1 MSRACHGNASNIRDS
16 SVCYDEY
23 NNEDLLHLN
32 KKIKINKND
41 FYKNPKNG
49 YKEHNCYE
57 PLNSYDIFPHG
68 GLYYY
73 DIIIKDILKY
83 GFNNKNIALKYKKQ
97 NENCDN
103 ENYVYL
109 GAGVLK
115 KEQKNKKHRDK
126 NKMVFIF
133 FVNEVL
139 LKRLRS
145 KERKQIRWKERE
157 RHKRKKKNLESTCSP
172 ENNENNIYCFEI
184 PNKKNENKDDNNNNI
199 KNDQYHN
206 IPNGDIIYNPAP
218 IKEDDAK
225 YQDKNIDGIFVK
237 RKRKKRS
244 NNRLND
250 ITYILNEKIRN
261 KNTFVKTKSSLFC
274 EYTYLNEAG
283 VCTDVNRNQKSI
295 NFESFYNDP
304 KIIGGNTTPL
314 TTSGYCKKDKTLKR
328 CTDYSDSNDYSDISD
343 SSDCGD
349 SSYSSN
355 CSDESSFYDD
365 LMDRGEEVSA
375 PNVYTDKNNIFLL
388 NILHHQN
395 TVYSVKWKEG
405 ISENVSILV
414 SICYDGY
421 MYIWK
426 EQTNCENKITFVSI
440 CRIYILYFEK
450 IVSNIKWCWVKKENE
465 YDYYNFIMNNVTTF
479 NGNSSNKMNITKN
492 EYLIVYGCKNK
503 SFKRANLDITPY
515 KMKNKIKN
523 CIYFSEFENTS
534 DEKDFMIF
542 SVYAIFNIYNNNIYI
557 KNILNYENVP
567 ININFNYI
575 INAKIEYNLLNTS
588 LISIYTDDTYIPNN
602 EYNIKYGEWKV
613 KRVCDYLNNFL
624 LNKNNSRNYFNQL
637 KKSYISNFI
646 NLSSC
651 SDSSCSSFD
660 QNYNDEKN
668 NRRNSRYSIHNL
680 NNNPNKQG
688 NRNINYESNTSSTRT
703 SEKIKERNFIFLQ
716 KLLNVVNNLMPP
728 FSLKISTKNSD
739 FYKIIIKPNDI
750 WIKKKKSIGVRY
762 ILDYKNCECSKSYA
776 NKYFFLNKGKKNM
789 NSQLF
794 YNIDFNNNQNVL
806 IMVNKLNC
814 KLYLYDFSTC
824 IKLKQCTN
832 FDEYPCQEI
841 QNIKIDEGIEN
852 DKFTDT
858 SIKSYINNRDVS
870 NNMIRDVNHE
880 NNNDEKKSKRK
891 APKKFSLIC
900 CLNSI
905 YIDKYYILKYKIYNF
920 LKLKTH
926 FIYSY
931 SNKICNY
938 YEHLKENKK
947 NTISAKEFLEKKMLI
962 PLVYKSKMIENLDS
976 FFLLM
981 CIDKN
986 RENIFVLKSEK
997 INIVQNLKMICIFD
1011 ENKCEEISNSQNKAM
1026 HFNMLNERKSDT
1038 KCDINNNY
1046 DGDNTMENN
1055 IYLNKVKQDI
1065 AQVEKGSFK
1074 ITDYMIKDFHITS
1087 KNDEKEI
1094 LLTIKYTYTTNDYD
1108 HSDSKKKKKNAYLLI
1123 ISTLQICKDNFIYIN
1138 LKLRNMFTFFSPIN
1152 ANFLFSYF
1160 YLSYQNVYIIA
1171 TNHTEASHT
1180 YNHDILQN
1188 NSDNKNFNKQRNNY
1202 FIDYY
1207 GKHDEINNKKKHST
1221 LNNNIDNSENVSK
1234 NRSSIFYE
1242 NNYDIFKMEEEN
1254 SLFSFERRKMQTV
1267 KNGHIVLVNF
1277 DDTDGN
1283 NNFGEEHIEN
1293 KKKQQTENND
1303 HVNYKINKNYQN
1315 KKYVVNFYLI
1325 YPNNELIINFFQIQ
1339 NITNIVQICLYDNF
1353 VSLITHKKLH
1363 IFNFN
1368 NICNNLISDEVR
1380 FCESIN
1386 YNKRKGIDIISLSFP
1401 KILRNKIKSKIFMT
1415 CSGEKDVYFIV
1426 ASFLVNIKKINKGIN
1441 NTYLHTQQIEEKGNY
1456 YYASVILFNNI
1467 MNKNKWNILKY
1478 KNSYLIFS
1486 RNIYFLENNL
1496 LFLKKL
1502 SSEYEQ
1508 TVVNR
1513 GILVEDETEKEAIES
1528 CKDKIINEKSKHH
1541 FLVDNDE
1548 NSHINSHGNSLSF
1561 QKINLFRNFK
1571 KYNKSKMNSQLK
1583 RKKTQRKKSYRM
1595 FYHPIKLLNYIKMG
1609 LFSHVNV
1616 ALKLLLYILLNKL
1629 FKNKNK
1635 YHIKKACSLHYIF
1648 DEKKKMEVYT
1658 NLFED
1663 IACVKK
1669 CQFLFDLNVIH
1680 VEIEKLY
1687 KNNEKKYSCISM
1699 GEMNIDE
1706 NKLMKENE
1714 KAKKE
1719 DNDKSIFFWDNDAV
1733 SLDDFN
1739 LYSDDSNLEKEKKK
1753 NSEGSNNEDNSSSS
1767 KNKKN
1772 ILKKKDDNTF
1782 SSDEWEDDEETKN
1795 EFSKKEHGEYEK
1807 EEINFKN
1814 YLKYSNVLNLQLKIE
1829 EIKMLQILILHMNIP
1844 HLNDFFQLLLFCI
1857 LNSFYYAL
1865 ECETKPIDDKDYN
1878 NSDMDSDNSNS
1889 QSSYKSDKKNKSEC
1903 HCEMFNFNIKK
1914 EIIKTDHFYIF
1925 NYINDNKE
1933 TDISSS
1939 LNNFAQVVSFF
1950 SRLYINCYFLLNIQ
1964 IDIHYSYCYFLY
1976 FINQMVGKNIY
1987 KYLESFITN
1996 YKCFFIMNVTKNDLL
2011 SVDLFN
2017 PISISEEINRRM
2029 EERKRKIKAD
2039 NTYYNHMGRG
2049 RSVINNSSQSTKIQS
2064 CIDIHNDVEDSFDNN
2079 LIKKVKIKKNDVKR
2093 VGFKASDRN
2102 DEESREN
2109 AKVFEVILNNIEI
2122 TKREFFE
2129 SETDN
2134 ILKYSLFNL
2143 FKDMNIFYYMHN
2155 KEMLFFIHDV
2165 LVNRVIKKINTI
2177 NIDDKEKNNE
2187 FNECMDFLALLYLA
2201 KNEKQKLMVFY
2212 KIKKQNK
2219 IYDFLSNDFKI
2230 QKWINALLNNAY
2242 KLMQIKRYYLAI
2254 AFFILLGDVKDIVDV
2269 IHQYLRDT
2277 QLAIFIIRLIY
2288 FSYCETDEI
2297 YNNAI
2302 GCINNEHEMFK
2313 YNPILSKN
2321 TGSQSNE
2328 QIASLSLQQ
2337 NEDNENSDISS
2348 NVSLRSISIANES
2361 ISNFGG
2367 SIQDGKNIEI
2377 LSNSKENNNKTVKD
2391 SENFENS
2398 IANFLPKYLNYIF
2411 QVKLFRE
2418 KKNEFDMCGY
2428 TSIDSESSCSVY
2440 KNEYYYE
2447 LNKNK
2452 NVNNKNVY
2460 FNIIKFIIL
2469 EKYEDAYAECEKRKT
2484 NDFMHIMIKNVIK
2497 NKLFKKDA
2505 KNSDKQNQNIN
2516 NQIKNSDDVSN
2527 NFNVKL
2533 DLAEFYF
2540 CSQDFLKKNMY
2551 NLSFI
2556 FYFVFFYNTM
2566 KEEAQ
2571 LWNIPNEI
2579 KTEHLISSN
2588 NLFQFFKQHNPL
2600 FVILFEIYIERYIIK
2615 NRNIFSMLFFST
2627 IYKQM
2632 CYNILLYDNFY
2643 QSEKKKIYNNDTDNI
2658 CVNFLSH
2665 IKLLSKLIYSIYF
2678 RIYNNKI
2685 QNENY
2690 LNNIHQS
2697 GGIYNSEENVTHGGC
2712 FFLNYNGSSFNGDS
2726 KFKGISE
2733 MHRRHPSY
2741 SALLNNEDINLFKN
2755 LNTPNNI
2762 MGKYDLYYGNS
2773 LEWENESE
2781 NKSIVIPFIK
2791 KIKNIEYVDSFG
2803 KRQNIHIFLNNFFN
2817 KLTYLCNKDSKYVIN
2832 SFILYDNFCNEE
2844 KKENNWCIEEYHIS
2858 LNKYNN
2864 ILNNFFTY
2872 IFYLYIINEK
2882 KKSDVMIFI
2891 INNITSIFFI
2901 YINDIV
2907 SIIFNFLKKK
2917 KKSLLYLHV
2926 PFLQLIFLRII
2937 LSNYFVYEKR
2947 QDKMA
2952 KKRNRNNLKIEGYS
2966 NISKSNTKLEKS
2978 ENYGK
2983 RMNESNLKVK
2993 MESSKC
2999 HNTYN
3004 AQENIFFSKKN
3015 ISDINKMGIKINE
3028 KYFFYYIH
3036 LIDLFICYIS
3046 VMVICIIMLKKYYRF
3061 FENVG
3066 VEIDKENSMRFDGKA
3081 NKINKEDIYGH
3092 NKRQTLKRLFGI
3104 LHLFLKKIKKMNWD
3118 VENVY
3123 KRKTSITTALL
3134 KFIKKIYLCK
3144 KKINNKIRCIYKG
3157 NNKTKQPSGV
3167 EKCLSE
3173 EAQFFYKYNN
3183 ECTNE
3188 LIENIEKNVT
3198 KKGSIVSN
3206 SEKGIKNDSKM
3217 VESEKMNNENILQN
3231 KNLDGFVNGMDHQS
3245 SIKSCGY
3252 LQKVDKYSFSE
3263 VLFERFC
3270 ITNIFLSIFELL
3282 MSNFQIFAYKSN
3294 IFTWTIHLKKE
3305 WELKKTKRKRII
3317 DHLSPINKTKISYIG
3332 NKLDNNINNQ
3342 TKSNLKYANFVS
3354 INYNGANNYIHIFYY
3369 KTCIMLGVL
3378 ENISNFI
3385 NKYFFPKLKL
3395 LLYKSAYNVK
3405 NTLLTFLSFPF
3416 FINKI
3421 KTKTHFITCE
3431 HFIDSHISYYY
3442 NKELYF
3448 IWKLNNCTYRTFI
3461 LFFNKYFY
3469 SYNNYMNDQIHSYKD
3484 KLLMNITKNNLK
3496 LDITPNGICDNVENK
3511 DDIFCENNLKK
3522 NELSYNMYE
3531 QNLTQKYNQQIENE
3545 KNVFINCKVNNPHDE
3560 QVNDLYEYSYRENQ
3574 YNYNYK
3580 KFYDLYNNG
3589 FRICEKN
3596 YLIFPNVNMEKNG
3609 AAYNRSNFLFKKSK
3623 SQDKLFTFT
3632 SRMNFFKKFR
3642 KNTKERE
3649 YLIKEENQK
3658 NINQNYMASNS
3669 TNMSPSGTHVTSND
3683 TSNEESKLIMEKENE
3698 SEEAMDK
3705 IVKKN
3710 RYLYIQK
3717 NNIQE
3722 NYAIHIN
3729 DNSKIC
3735 TNEQS
3740 YSHSETKE
3748 NGVSSFDFH
3757 LQNSKQTEQNPQ
3769 ISNIIEVKNKHKHRK
3784 RHNKIPHTIPLSL
3797 LFNKINERH
3806 VIEKDKIS
3814 NSSSTI
3820 VYIRRKNKLKKISIL
3835 DHLKKLNKKCQFINY
3850 ILYSDL
3856 HHGYQN
3862 GSRGT
3867 RVNVDEASI
3876 AKVGHNANNL
3886 NDRKNNI
3893 MTNVQNNK
3901 YVDMIKSKQGVINK
3915 TDIINGNN
3923 ELIKLSRSVEN
3934 KSINVNQSQLD
3945 CVQSNDMYEEK
3956 ENKKKVKHDDIYINI
3971 NMSKLLYIYK
3981 CMHIQCMHNLTPLC
3995 SLLNNYIPNDCSIT
4009 NFFSNSY
4016 NNFFVNNIFFHNF
4029 FYTYDNN
4036 LVLLLNSG
4044 NIDPVRYTC
4053 TEFEE
4058 YENRNDCKTSG
4069 IPLFL
4074 NRDNKNQMLEKDTHQ
4089 NLCQVYKD
4097 NENHTQINNQSIFRR
4112 NKCDENIFPFCNTK
4126 ELNEKLI
4133 NNIHKYQPEYEMKK
4147 NFTISKTA
4155 EKYIEKILLLL
4166 YNNVDLNERDKIN
4179 GNNKHVYNK
4188 TGDEGKKEFDN
4199 LFEYIDKNLNNC
4211 LRKKY
4216 NFIYN
4221 ITDQKN
4227 NLSYLKTGAIIS
4239 HPFLPVYALVHIN
4252 NEKKI
4257 NTDNELD
4264 KYKFKIR
4271 LCKFTNK
4278 SDDISYKYGDII
4290 TSILWNTNG
4299 NLLIISDDQGY
4310 LYIYNIFLGNFI
4322 QQKKKKKL
4330 HNNQGDITG
4339 TNTNIDNNMNSLSY
4353 SVNNRKQDIVKNISK
4368 SKKSNSNKHC
4378 NKNEACQDKQT
4389 NYYDKET
4396 DGNEEYFH
4404 YDNEEDDEN
4413 NGEDNEYEWI
4423 EQYREDIDEEEEFYG
4438 TEEYDDVDEIEKDGE
4453 LGEFDEHVK
4462 QAKNIESEQRKN
4474 DNKYNFTSSEA
4485 KNSKKKKSDDTS
4497 FGSKIKGNNNKIKN
4511 FFKDNFLKKNK
4522 NKNPLEIS
4530 EKNCGVKISEKNQD
4544 GKKKKKKNIYIH
4556 KKGYIIKE
4564 AMCIVKL
4571 HDEIIDVKCLDD
4583 NNFYLI
4589 TIGKGINTKCINN
4602 HTAYINSNY
4611 VQDEYNKNNLISPKE
4626 TRNVENINSQDNFSK
4641 TNLEKDKNTTFYRNL
4656 NNTKGIHQITV
4667 SHHFHINNNIHT
4679 DQQNEIGYEYNN
4691 SYICNDTYTTSSKQD
4706 GPSFN
4711 MIKKYGDFEKWNK
4724 SNSKESCFDQCYDNT
4739 NGNNLHFKKKKK
4751 NYKEI
4756 ERKSANNI
4764 DTFLNLHVFKKKHS
4778 YFKSRF
4784 FYFDS
4789 PNIVFFN
4796 KHKKLKNILQENL
4809 CICVWDL
4816 CSMLTNEQKIY
4827 LLNKQNMSIDENR
4840 NVHDI
4845 GGNGVSN
4852 NISFEVEADI
4862 SKDNNINKEKNKKLQ
4877 KIILH
4882 PTLICIISN
4891 ISKYKNQIN
4900 KNKNSENENF
4910 ITSFCSW
4917 IRPNNYMHKIE
4928 NPFEK
4933 EQNEKIKK
4941 QQKRVQKNY
4950 YSDQIVK
4957 SSKIPNQ
4964 SSPNDFPNSSIVRSI
4979 KQNKN
4984 SKIIIK
4990 SKKTNKQKKSIF
5002 WNFFKNK
5009 IYSNNFSGDSYIF
5022 YGDQMGYIHIIHL
5035 QKYKEILCFKAFD
5048 IPIFKIFITK
5058 TDVITKLLIL
5068 ADIKLRIYEIVTP
5081 REICFIK
5088 EVEINH
5094 ELCPKKCI
5102 CEENLNEL
5110 KEKRKT
5116 EENENEGMS
5125 IFNLSYFLSSNYHKK
5140 NNTKSEE
5147 KANLI
5152 NNISK
5157 NKINF
5162 ENPNILNETLSTFD
5176 NITQTKNKTNT
5187 NISKESYNNIKKNN
5201 TIYKNSISNSSFG
5214 SIHNFKNM
5222 SESDDDENNN
5232 KDSYQ
5237 SVIIGGINFGY
5248 LGLNFSKF
5256 INNKKN
5262 KKIIDAYLLT
5272 NSHLVTISSNG
5283 TIILIKI

>member
-1 MSRACHGNASNIRDS
+1 MSKQCHDNASNIRDS

-49 YKEHNCYE
+49 YKENNCYE

-83 GFNNKNIALKYKKQ
+83 GFSNKNAALKYKKI

-103 ENYVYL
+103 ESYVYL

-115 KEQKNKKHRDK
+115 KEQKSKKHRDK

-145 KERKQIRWKERE
+145 KERKQIKWKKRE
-157 RHKRKKKNLESTCSP
+157 RHKKKIKKTEILANTCSP
-172 ENNENNIYCFEI
+172 ENNENS
-184 PNKKNENKDDNNNNI
+184 NI
-199 KNDQYHN
+199 KNDKSHN
-206 IPNGDIIYNPAP
+206 IPNGDIIYNSPP
-218 IKEDDAK
+218 VKEEDAK
-225 YQDKNIDGIFVK
+225 YQDKNRDGIFLK
-237 RKRKKRS
+237 RKRRKRP

-250 ITYILNEKIRN
+250 INYILNEKIRN
-261 KNTFVKTKSSLFC
+261 KNMFVKTKGSLFY
-274 EYTYLNEAG
+274 EYSYLNEAG

-295 NFESFYNDP
+295 NFETFYNDP
-304 KIIGGNTTPL
+304 GKIDGNTTTL
-314 TTSGYCKKDKTLKR
+314 TTGEYCKKNNTPEG
-328 CTDYSDSNDYSDISD
+328 CADYSDINDYNGGSD
-343 SSDCGD
+343 SSDCDD
-349 SSYSSN
+349 SSYSSD
-355 CSDESSFYDD
+355 CSDENSFYDD
-365 LMDRGEEVSA
+365 LMERGGENSA

-395 TVYSVKWKEG
+395 RVYSVKWKEG

-450 IVSNIKWCWVKKENE
+450 MVSNIKWCWVKKENE
-465 YDYYNFIMNNVTTF
+465 SDYYNFIMSNVTTS
-479 NGNSSNKMNITKN
+479 NGNSSNKMNIAKN

-503 SFKRANLDITPY
+503 LFKRTNMDITPY
-515 KMKNKIKN
+515 KMKNRIKN

-575 INAKIEYNLLNTS
+575 INAKIEYSLLSTS

-602 EYNIKYGEWKV
+602 EYNIKYGEWKI

-624 LNKNNSRNYFNQL
+624 LNKNNSRNYLNQL

-646 NLSSC
+646 SLSSC

-660 QNYNDEKN
+660 KDYNDEKN
-668 NRRNSRYSIHNL
+668 SQKNSRYSIHNL
-680 NNNPNKQG
+680 NNSSNKRRS
-688 NRNINYESNTSSTRT
+688 RNINYESNTSSTRT

-762 ILDYKNCECSKSYA
+762 ILDYKNYECSKSYA
-776 NKYFFLNKGKKNM
+776 NKYHFLSKGGKKNM

-806 IMVNKLNC
+806 IMVDKLNS

-824 IKLKQCTN
+824 IKLKHCTN
-832 FDEYPCQEI
+832 FDTYPDQEI

-852 DKFTDT
+852 DKFTDMN
-858 SIKSYINNRDVS
+858 INRYINNQDVS
-870 NNMIRDVNHE
+870 SNIVSDIKHE
-880 NNNDEKKSKRK
+880 HNNDEQKPKRK
-891 APKKFSLIC
+891 TTKKFSLIC

-938 YEHLKENKK
+938 YEHLKANKK
-947 NTISAKEFLEKKMLI
+947 NTISAKEFLEQKKLI
-962 PLVYKSKMIENLDS
+962 PLVYKSKMIENFDS

-997 INIVQNLKMICIFD
+997 TKIVQNLKMICIFD
-1011 ENKCEEISNSQNKAM
+1011 ENKCGGISNFQNKGM
-1026 HFNMLNERKSDT
+1026 HFNILNERKGDT
-1038 KCDINNNY
+1038 KYDNNNC
-1046 DGDNTMENN
+1046 DDDNTMENN
-1055 IYLNKVKQDI
+1055 KYLNKVKQDI
-1065 AQVEKGSFK
+1065 AKVEKGSFK
-1074 ITDYMIKDFHITS
+1074 ITDYVIKDFHLAS

-1094 LLTIKYTYTTNDYD
+1094 LLTIKYTYTTNDYNHGD
-1108 HSDSKKKKKNAYLLI
+1108 NKKKRKKNAYLLI
-1123 ISTLQICKDNFIYIN
+1123 ISTLQICKENFIYIN
-1138 LKLRNMFTFFSPIN
+1138 LKLKNMFTFFSPIN

-1171 TNHTEASHT
+1171 TNHAEASHT
-1180 YNHDILQN
+1180 YSHDSVQN
-1188 NSDNKNFNKQRNNY
+1188 DSDNKSSDNQRNNY
-1202 FIDYY
+1202 FTGYY
-1207 GKHDEINNKKKHST
+1207 GNNDEITNKKKYNT
-1221 LNNNIDNSENVSK
+1221 LNSNIDNSENVNK

-1242 NNYDIFKMEEEN
+1242 NNYEIFKSDEEN
-1254 SLFSFERRKMQTV
+1254 SLFSFERRKMKII
-1267 KNGHIVLVNF
+1267 KNGHTVLVNF
-1277 DDTDGN
+1277 DD
-1283 NNFGEEHIEN
+1283 NFEEEHSEN

-1303 HVNYKINKNYQN
+1303 HVNYKTNTKFQN
-1315 KKYVVNFYLI
+1315 KKHVVNFYLI
-1325 YPNNELIINFFQIQ
+1325 YPNSELIINFFQIK
-1339 NITNIVQICLYDNF
+1339 NIANVVQICLYDNF
-1353 VSLITHKKLH
+1353 VSLITHNKLH

-1368 NICNNLISDEVR
+1368 NICNNLISEEVS
-1380 FCESIN
+1380 FCGSTN
-1386 YNKRKGIDIISLSFP
+1386 SNKRKGIDMVSLSFP

-1415 CSGEKDVYFIV
+1415 CSGGKDVYFIV
-1426 ASFLVNIKKINKGIN
+1426 ASFLVNIKKINKRIN
-1441 NTYLHTQQIEEKGNY
+1441 NTSLHTQKIEEKGNY

-1467 MNKNKWNILKY
+1467 MNKNKWNVLKY

-1502 SSEYEQ
+1502 GFEYEQ
-1508 TVVNR
+1508 TIVNQGR
-1513 GILVEDETEKEAIES
+1513 LVEDEIEKESIES
-1528 CKDKIINEKSKHH
+1528 SKDKKINEKSKHQ
-1541 FLVDNDE
+1541 FFVDNDE

-1571 KYNKSKMNSQLK
+1571 KYTNSKMNSQLK
-1583 RKKTQRKKSYRM
+1583 RRKPKTDKSYRI

-1635 YHIKKACSLHYIF
+1635 YHIKKSCALHYIF
-1648 DEKKKMEVYT
+1648 DEKKKMEMYT
-1658 NLFED
+1658 NLYGD

-1669 CQFLFDLNVIH
+1669 CQFLFDLNVINT
-1680 VEIEKLY
+1680 EIEKLY
-1687 KNNEKKYSCISM
+1687 KNNEKNTSCISI
-1699 GEMNIDE
+1699 GDVDIDE
-1706 NKLMKENE
+1706 NKLVKEND
-1714 KAKKE
+1714 KKKKE
-1719 DNDKSIFFWDNDAV
+1719 DNDKDKSIFFWDNDAV

-1739 LYSDDSNLEKEKKK
+1739 LYSDDDSEKEKKK
-1753 NSEGSNNEDNSSSS
+1753 NSEGSNNEDDSSSS
-1767 KNKKN
+1767 KNKKTN
-1772 ILKKKDDNTF
+1772 LKKKDDNTF
-1782 SSDEWEDDEETKN
+1782 SSDEWDDDEETKN
-1795 EFSKKEHGEYEK
+1795 EFSKKGHEEYEK
-1807 EEINFKN
+1807 EEKEFKN
-1814 YLKYSNVLNLQLKIE
+1814 YLKCSNVLNLQLKIE

-1857 LNSFYYAL
+1857 LNSFYYDL
-1865 ECETKPIDDKDYN
+1865 EGETKPRVDNDYN
-1878 NSDMDSDNSNS
+1878 NSDYDNSDIDSDNDNS
-1889 QSSYKSDKKNKSEC
+1889 QASYKSDKKNKSQC
-1903 HCEMFNFNIKK
+1903 HCEVFNFNIKK
-1914 EIIKTDHFYIF
+1914 EIIKTEHFHIF

-1933 TDISSS
+1933 IDISSS
-1939 LNNFAQVVSFF
+1939 LDNFAQVASFF
-1950 SRLYINCYFLLNIQ
+1950 SRLYINCYFLLNIK
-1964 IDIHYSYCYFLY
+1964 IDMHYSYCYFLY

-1987 KYLESFITN
+1987 KYLESFIAN
-1996 YKCFFIMNVTKNDLL
+1996 YKCFFIMNVTKKDLL

-2017 PISISEEINRRM
+2017 PVSISEEINRRM
-2029 EERKRKIKAD
+2029 EETKRKIKE
-2039 NTYYNHMGRG
+2039 NNRYYSHMVHR
-2049 RSVINNSSQSTKIQS
+2049 RSVINNSNQPGKIQL
-2064 CIDIHNDVEDSFDNN
+2064 CIDIRNELEDNIDNN
-2079 LIKKVKIKKNDVKR
+2079 LIKKVKVKKNIEKR
-2093 VGFKASDRN
+2093 VSFKVSDIN
-2102 DEESREN
+2102 DEESRGNE
-2109 AKVFEVILNNIEI
+2109 KVFEVNLSNIEI
-2122 TKREFFE
+2122 AKKEFFE
-2129 SETDN
+2129 LETDN

-2155 KEMLFFIHDV
+2155 KEMLFYIHDV
-2165 LVNRVIKKINTI
+2165 LVNRTIKKINTI
-2177 NIDDKEKNNE
+2177 NVDDKEKNNE

-2302 GCINNEHEMFK
+2302 GCVSNENEMFK
-2313 YNPILSKN
+2313 YNPILAKN
-2321 TGSQSNE
+2321 TCSQSNE
-2328 QIASLSLQQ
+2328 QVASLSLQQ
-2337 NEDNENSDISS
+2337 NEDHENSDISS

-2367 SIQDGKNIEI
+2367 SIQDGKNTDI
-2377 LSNSKENNNKTVKD
+2377 LSNAKENNNKTVKD
-2391 SENFENS
+2391 SETFENS

-2411 QVKLFRE
+2411 EVKLSRE
-2418 KKNEFDMCGY
+2418 KKSDSDLHGY

-2440 KNEYYYE
+2440 KNDYYYE

-2452 NVNNKNVY
+2452 SFINKNAY

-2469 EKYEDAYAECEKRKT
+2469 EKYEDAYSECEKRRT
-2484 NDFMHIMIKNVIK
+2484 NDFSHILIKNVIK
-2497 NKLFKKDA
+2497 NKLFKKDIESSDKLSQSVNN
-2505 KNSDKQNQNIN
+2505 KNSG
-2516 NQIKNSDDVSN
+2516 SVTN
-2527 NFNVKL
+2527 NFNAKL

-2566 KEEAQ
+2566 KDEAQ
-2571 LWNIPNEI
+2571 LWNIPNET

-2588 NLFQFFKQHNPL
+2588 SLFQFCKQYNPM
-2600 FVILFEIYIERYIIK
+2600 FVILFEIYIESYIIK

-2632 CYNILLYDNFY
+2632 CYNILLYNNFE
-2643 QSEKKKIYNNDTDNI
+2643 QNEKKEICDDGTDNT

-2665 IKLLSKLIYSIYF
+2665 IKLLSKLIYSISF
-2678 RIYNNKI
+2678 RIYNSKV
-2685 QNENY
+2685 QNEDY
-2690 LNNIHQS
+2690 VSSAHQS
-2697 GGIYNSEENVTHGGC
+2697 GGIYNSEENVAYDGC
-2712 FFLNYNGSSFNGDS
+2712 FFLNPNASNCNSNL

-2733 MHRRHPSY
+2733 MHRHPSFN
-2741 SALLNNEDINLFKN
+2741 ALLNNEDVNLF
-2755 LNTPNNI
+2755 NTSNNI
-2762 MGKYDLYYGNS
+2762 MGEYDLYYGNS
-2773 LEWENESE
+2773 LGLENDNE

-2803 KRQNIHIFLNNFFN
+2803 KKQNVHIFLTNFFS
-2817 KLTYLCNKDSKYVIN
+2817 KLTYLCNKNNNYVIN
-2832 SFILYDNFCNEE
+2832 SFILCDHFCNEE
-2844 KKENNWCIEEYHIS
+2844 KKENNWYDEEYHIS

-2882 KKSDVMIFI
+2882 TKSDVMIFI

-2907 SIIFNFLKKK
+2907 SIISNFLRRKKK
-2917 KKSLLYLHV
+2917 TLLYLHV

-2947 QDKMA
+2947 QEKLE
-2952 KKRNRNNLKIEGYS
+2952 KKRNRN
-2966 NISKSNTKLEKS
+2966 
-2978 ENYGK
+2978 YGK
-2983 RMNESNLKVK
+2983 QANECDLKTK
-2993 MESSKC
+2993 MENSKC
-2999 HNTYN
+2999 YNTYN
-3004 AQENIFFSKKN
+3004 TQENIKN
-3015 ISDINKMGIKINE
+3015 ISDINKMGIKIHE

-3046 VMVICIIMLKKYYRF
+3046 VMVICMIMLKKYYHF

-3066 VEIDKENSMRFDGKA
+3066 VEIDKENSMRFDRKA
-3081 NKINKEDIYGH
+3081 NKNNKEDIYGH
-3092 NKRQTLKRLFGI
+3092 NKRQTLKKLFGI

-3123 KRKTSITTALL
+3123 KRKTTITTALL
-3134 KFIKKIYLCK
+3134 KFIKNIYLCK
-3144 KKINNKIRCIYKG
+3144 KKTNNKIRFSRMHKG
-3157 NNKTKQPSGV
+3157 NRKTKQHSEV
-3167 EKCLSE
+3167 ENGLSE
-3173 EAQFFYKYNN
+3173 EANFFYKYNN

-3188 LIENIEKNVT
+3188 LIEKREKNIT
-3198 KKGSIVSN
+3198 KKGNIISN
-3206 SEKGIKNDSKM
+3206 VEKGIKNDSKII
-3217 VESEKMNNENILQN
+3217 ESDKMNNENSLQN
-3231 KNLDGFVNGMDHQS
+3231 KNLDPFVSGIDHQS

-3252 LQKVDKYSFSE
+3252 LQKPGKSSFSE

-3270 ITNIFLSIFELL
+3270 IINIFLSIFELL

-3294 IFTWTIHLKKE
+3294 IFTWNIHLKNE
-3305 WELKKTKRKRII
+3305 RGLKKTKRKQI
-3317 DHLSPINKTKISYIG
+3317 LNQLPPINKTKRSYTG
-3332 NKLDNNINNQ
+3332 NKLNDNLNNQ

-3354 INYNGANNYIHIFYY
+3354 IDYNGANKYTHIFYY

-3421 KTKTHFITCE
+3421 RTKTRFITCE

-3442 NKELYF
+3442 NKELYS

-3469 SYNNYMNDQIHSYKD
+3469 SYNNYMNDKIYPYKN

-3496 LDITPNGICDNVENK
+3496 LDMPSNGICDSTENK
-3511 DDIFCENNLKK
+3511 DDIYCVENFKR

-3531 QNLTQKYNQQIENE
+3531 HNLTQKYNQQIENE
-3545 KNVFINCKVNNPHDE
+3545 KNILINYKASNTHDEKVND
-3560 QVNDLYEYSYRENQ
+3560 VYEYTNRENQ

-3596 YLIFPNVNMEKNG
+3596 YLVLPNVNMEKNG

-3632 SRMNFFKKFR
+3632 SRMNFFKKFK
-3642 KNTKERE
+3642 KNTEEKE
-3649 YLIKEENQK
+3649 YLIKERSSND
-3658 NINQNYMASNS
+3658 MASNN
-3669 TNMSPSGTHVTSND
+3669 TYMNPVGTHNTS
-3683 TSNEESKLIMEKENE
+3683 TGSEKKKKKKKARKNERKKESTVYNSVDYDNIFKIKNAIVRESRLIMERGNENE
-3698 SEEAMDK
+3698 EVMEEV
-3705 IVKKN
+3705 IKN
-3710 RYLYIQK
+3710 NKYLYIQK
-3717 NNIQE
+3717 N
-3722 NYAIHIN
+3722 YAINMN
-3729 DNSKIC
+3729 DNSNIC
-3735 TNEQS
+3735 TNEQGIGS
-3740 YSHSETKE
+3740 L
-3748 NGVSSFDFH
+3748 DFH
-3757 LQNSKQTEQNPQ
+3757 LQNSEQTEKNPQ
-3769 ISNIIEVKNKHKHRK
+3769 IRNMIELKNKHKHKHRH

-3797 LFNKINERH
+3797 LFNNINERH
-3806 VIEKDKIS
+3806 VIEKDKIN

-3835 DHLKKLNKKCQFINY
+3835 DHLKKLNKKCKFINY

-3856 HHGYQN
+3856 HHEYHDGL
-3862 GSRGT
+3862 RKP
-3867 RVNVDEASI
+3867 RVNVDGVSI
-3876 AKVGHNANNL
+3876 SKIGHSVNNL
-3886 NDRKNNI
+3886 NDGKTSIVTNMQNRKYI
-3893 MTNVQNNK
+3893 
-3901 YVDMIKSKQGVINK
+3901 DMVEPEQSPINK
-3915 TDIINGNN
+3915 VGIISDTN
-3923 ELIKLSRSVEN
+3923 EVVKLSRSVQN
-3934 KSINVNQSQLD
+3934 KSISFNESNNIYSSSNQLY
-3945 CVQSNDMYEEK
+3945 CVKRNDIYEEK
-3956 ENKKKVKHDDIYINI
+3956 ENKKRVKHDDIYINI
-3971 NMSKLLYIYK
+3971 NMNKLLYIYK

-3995 SLLNNYIPNDCSIT
+3995 SLLNNYVPNDCSIT

-4016 NNFFVNNIFFHNF
+4016 NNYFVNNIFFHNF

-4044 NIDPVRYTC
+4044 NMDPVRYTC
-4053 TEFEE
+4053 AQYEE
-4058 YENRNDCKTSG
+4058 YENQNYCKTSG
-4069 IPLFL
+4069 IPPFL
-4074 NRDNKNQMLEKDTHQ
+4074 DHTNKNKMLEKSGDKD
-4089 NLCQVYKD
+4089 LCQLYKD
-4097 NENHTQINNQSIFRR
+4097 EETHTQISSRPILIRDNYNNR
-4112 NKCDENIFPFCNTK
+4112 CDENILPFDNTR
-4126 ELNEKLI
+4126 EISEKLI
-4133 NNIHKYQPEYEMKK
+4133 KNIPQYQPECEMQKS
-4147 NFTISKTA
+4147 FTISKTA

-4166 YNNVDLNERDKIN
+4166 YNNIDLNERDKIN
-4179 GNNKHVYNK
+4179 GNSKDLCDK
-4188 TGDEGKKEFDN
+4188 IGTEGTKEFDN

-4290 TSILWNTNG
+4290 TSVLWNTNG
-4299 NLLIISDDQGY
+4299 NLLIISDDRGY

-4322 QQKKKKKL
+4322 KRKNKNKS
-4330 HNNQGDITG
+4330 HHSQGNDVTG
-4339 TNTNIDNNMNSLSY
+4339 TNTNADNNVNGSSY
-4353 SVNNRKQDIVKNISK
+4353 DINKKQDAMKNISK
-4368 SKKSNSNKHC
+4368 YKKGNPKRCS
-4378 NKNEACQDKQT
+4378 KNESC
-4389 NYYDKET
+4389 YDKET

-4404 YDNEEDDEN
+4404 YDDEDENDEN

-4423 EQYREDIDEEEEFYG
+4423 EQYGEERYEYDEEGDFDG
-4438 TEEYDDVDEIEKDGE
+4438 TDEYDGVDDIERDRE

-4474 DNKYNFTSSEA
+4474 GKNKMSDNKYNFTSSEA
-4485 KNSKKKKSDDTS
+4485 KYSKKKKSDDTS
-4497 FGSKIKGNNNKIKN
+4497 FGSKIKGNNKIRN

-4522 NKNPLEIS
+4522 NKSSLDVGGKMN
-4530 EKNCGVKISEKNQD
+4530 EKNQD
-4544 GKKKKKKNIYIH
+4544 EKKKKKKKNIYIH

-4602 HTAYINSNY
+4602 HTTYINSNY
-4611 VQDEYNKNNLISPKE
+4611 IQNEFNQDNFTYPKE
-4626 TRNVENINSQDNFSK
+4626 TINVHNMNSQDHFLK
-4641 TNLEKDKNTTFYRNL
+4641 TNLAKDKNSSDRNMSMYGEDKRL
-4656 NNTKGIHQITV
+4656 TMPSQQYNV
-4667 SHHFHINNNIHT
+4667 NNIIPT
-4679 DQQNEIGYEYNN
+4679 NQQNEITDGYNN
-4691 SYICNDTYTTSSKQD
+4691 GYSCNDTYTTTSKQD
-4706 GPSFN
+4706 EQYLN
-4711 MIKKYGDFEKWNK
+4711 MTNKYEDCEKWNE
-4724 SNSKESCFDQCYDNT
+4724 SNVKQSVGQSCDNIS
-4739 NGNNLHFKKKKK
+4739 GKNLYLKKKKK
-4751 NYKEI
+4751 NYKEV

-4816 CSMLTNEQKIY
+4816 CSMLTNEQKVY
-4827 LLNKQNMSIDENR
+4827 LLDKKNMNVNK
-4840 NVHDI
+4840 NVNANDI
-4845 GGNGVSN
+4845 GGNGTSN
-4852 NISFEVEADI
+4852 NVSFEVGQDTLK
-4862 SKDNNINKEKNKKLQ
+4862 SSTINKEKNKKLQ
-4877 KIILH
+4877 NIILH
-4882 PTLICIISN
+4882 PTLVCIISN
-4891 ISKYKNQIN
+4891 ISKYKNQMN
-4900 KNKNSENENF
+4900 KNKSTENENF

-4917 IRPNNYMHKIE
+4917 VRPTNYMHKME

-4941 QQKRVQKNY
+4941 QKKRVYKNY

-4957 SSKIPNQ
+4957 SSNIPNQ
-4964 SSPNDFPNSSIVRSI
+4964 GSSNDFPNSTIIRSI

-4990 SKKTNKQKKSIF
+4990 AKKSSKQKKSMF
-5002 WNFFKNK
+5002 WSFFKNK

-5035 QKYKEILCFKAFD
+5035 QTYKEILCFKAFD
-5048 IPIFKIFITK
+5048 VPIFKIFITK
-5058 TDVITKLLIL
+5058 IDAITKLLIL
-5068 ADIKLRIYEIVTP
+5068 ADTKLRIYEIVAP

-5094 ELCPKKCI
+5094 ELSPKKCI

-5110 KEKRKT
+5110 KEKRKI
-5116 EENENEGMS
+5116 EDNENEGMS

-5140 NNTKSEE
+5140 NNSTRSEE
-5147 KANLI
+5147 KVNVI
-5152 NNISK
+5152 NNASK

-5162 ENPNILNETLSTFD
+5162 ENVNTLSGTVSTLD
-5176 NITQTKNKTNT
+5176 NMTQVKNKTNT
-5187 NISKESYNNIKKNN
+5187 SISKDSYNNNAKNSSI
-5201 TIYKNSISNSSFG
+5201 IYKNSISNSSFG
-5214 SIHNFKNM
+5214 SINNFKNI
-5222 SESDDDENNN
+5222 SDSDDAENSN
-5232 KDSYQ
+5232 KDAYQ